1 MVVRAR
7 SWCRVDLAGGT
18 LDLWPLGLLDEGA
31 RTINVAVD
39 VPVVVTLAPRSA
51 GYLVEQ
57 DGHRLEV
64 ASLAELEAHGE
75 GQLVALTARFLG
87 LPPVSVR
94 LESGS
99 PRGGGLGASSA
110 LVVALLAAGT
120 ELLGLPA
127 EGPDRLA
134 AVARDLEA
142 RLMGLPTGIQDHYPG
157 LLGGALELAY
167 PPGGHRVTRLG
178 TDLAALGES
187 LVVSYSGQSHFSAGA
202 NWQIV
207 RRRLEGEPG
216 TTTLLYGIGQ
226 VARELGRELSQGNL
240 ARVGRLMSDEW
251 ALRRQLAEGISTPRL
266 EELLAIGLSAGAWG
280 GKACG
285 AGGGGSLAFLAPP
298 KRRAGLVE
306 ALRSAGAQV
315 LPARP
320 TGRALEVERE

>member
-1 MVVRAR
+1 MVVRTR

-31 RTINVAVD
+31 RTINVAID
-39 VPVVVTLAPRSA
+39 VPVVVTLTPRSA

-57 DGHRLEV
+57 DGHLLEV

-75 GQLVALTARFLG
+75 GKLVGLTARFLG

-120 ELLGLPA
+120 ELLGLPSA
-127 EGPDRLA
+127 GPHRLA

-157 LLGGALELAY
+157 LLGGALELEY

-178 TDLAALGES
+178 TDLIALGDS
-187 LVVSYSGQSHFSAGA
+187 LVVAYTGQSHFSAGA

-207 RRRLEGEPG
+207 RRRLEAEPG
-216 TTTLLYGIGQ
+216 ATSLLRGIGD
-226 VARELGRELSQGNL
+226 VARELGRELSRGNF
-240 ARVGRLMSDEW
+240 AQVGQLMSDEW
-251 ALRRQLAEGISTPRL
+251 AQRRRLAEGISTPRL
-266 EELLAIGLSAGAWG
+266 EELLVAGLSAGAWG

-285 AGGGGSLAFLAPP
+285 AGGGGSVALLAPP
-298 KRRAGLVE
+298 ERRTAVID
-306 ALRSAGAQV
+306 ALHSAGAQV

-320 TGRALEVERE
+320 TGRALEVETE